1 MNKALRKTLKISGIL
16 LGALVFLVLVGS
28 LLALFDKPLVR
39 SLLRR
44 ELVRTVG
51 PDARFAKLDYS
62 VFPFRVIVD
71 GLEIGS
77 EDTFQ
82 KLEATVTRLEA
93 RGSFGKL
100 IRGIRPAL
108 ETFEA
113 SGVSFRLEEKAR
125 SETSVDIEKALLQVS
140 DMLAWARRI
149 AVTDARL
156 SFALLS
162 GPIEVEHLDL
172 TMTEGPTRDV
182 VTYSIGRGDVSVK
195 NGSGALVFAAGVKSS
210 GRLGLVSPF
219 GVDVEFGLNAPR
231 FNAAGLAGSLGGL
244 TLALTG
250 RLDRPAQE
258 LKVSHLKIDVPGLL
272 GLEGTMTGRLGH
284 GIFLEAEA
292 RARFDDLAAAA
303 GLLGRLLPAEVR
315 TAAPRGRAD
324 LSGTYILQRSNQ
336 GTKDNLTASL
346 SLESVEL
353 DPRLDGRPVHVR
365 AAGRIETAGPSSD
378 PRLSADIRVST
389 GPVAAAGISVKGADL
404 RIVGSGTRTAADIS
418 LLQARLAEFV
428 FDAAGGRRVALETT
442 SLTAK
447 GTVDLARKEGV
458 LTSLEARLP
467 GLAPLR
473 LAGRYG
479 SGKSA
484 SSELRLDASGLDVPA
499 LRALAAPF
507 IPADIAGWDLGGAL
521 DLSLFVRRPSAARD
535 EWRVSGTVALAAAKF
550 NDPSFTV
557 AGEGLD
563 PVLRI
568 EASGSASKG
577 LAFKGSLGIGRGES
591 LWKSVYI
598 AWTKHPLKLEA
609 AGRYVPGTGVLDGV
623 TARILVPEVG
633 SIDIAGSAALGPAP
647 AFDLSAE
654 ARLSLG
660 PLYSLYTQAGV
671 SEEARMKLE
680 GVLGATVLVRKSGQ
694 GLSAAGRIRLAD
706 TNIESPTSKTLL
718 VGITADLPLHYES
731 APAHQEGQ
739 SRLAGSPD
747 PAKLAQEGQPP
758 AGTDPEA
765 LLPEQGFLRIG
776 EFQNPLL
783 NLKPVEIAV
792 RAGTNALSIEPL
804 SLPVFGGR
812 LELGRTTFRF
822 DPATGA
828 FRGLGSLALRA
839 LDISKFPIQS
849 PEFKLTGKVEADFPG
864 LDIGADRIAIAG
876 RGEARVFGG
885 TIVLRDL
892 AVANPF
898 ASGRSISL
906 DVDLVDLDLKKLTD
920 EVPFG
925 EVTGIVQGEIRGL
938 VFTYG
943 QPETFSLRIES
954 VPRKGV
960 PQTFSLKAVDNL
972 TVISSGQTASGGT
985 SSFWMKFIRGFRYE
999 KLGIVSTLRN
1009 DSFTLNGTIHEGGI
1023 EYLVKKPSLFG
1034 ISVVNREPGKKI
1046 SFKEMTGRLKRV
1058 GQ

>member
-1 MNKALRKTLKISGIL
+1 MNKALRRTLKISGIL
-16 LGALVFLVLVGS
+16 LGALVFVALAAS
-28 LLALFDKPLVR
+28 LLVLFDKPLVR

-51 PDARFAKLDYS
+51 PAARFAKLDYS
-62 VFPFRVIVD
+62 VFPFRVAVD

-77 EDTFQ
+77 EDAFQ
-82 KLEATVTRLEA
+82 KLDATVTRLEA
-93 RGSFGKL
+93 RGSFVKL
-100 IRGIRPAL
+100 IRGVKPAL

-113 SGVSFRLEEKAR
+113 GGVSLRFEEKAR
-125 SETSVDIEKALLQVS
+125 SETPVDIEKTLLQVS

-149 AVTDARL
+149 AVSDARL

-162 GPIEVEHLDL
+162 GPIDVEHLDL
-172 TMTEGPTRDV
+172 TLTEGPTRDV
-182 VTYSIGRGDVSVK
+182 VIYSIGRGDVSVK
-195 NGSGALVFAAGVKSS
+195 DKGGALVFAAGVKSS

-231 FNAAGLAGSLGGL
+231 FNTAGLAGSLGSL

-258 LKVSHLKIDVPGLL
+258 LVVSHLKIDVPGLL
-272 GLEGTMTGRLGH
+272 GLEGKMTGRMGH

-315 TAAPRGRAD
+315 TAAPRGRAE
-324 LSGTYILQRSNQ
+324 LSGTYILQRSDQ
-336 GTKDNLTASL
+336 GAKDSLTAAL

-365 AAGRIETAGPSSD
+365 AAGRIDAAGPLSD

-418 LLQARLAEFV
+418 LLQARLAEFA
-428 FDAAGGRRVALETT
+428 FDAAEGRKIAFETVSLKAL
-442 SLTAK
+442 

-458 LTSLEARLP
+458 LTSLEALLS

-479 SGKSA
+479 SGKGA

-507 IPADIAGWDLGGAL
+507 IPADLAGWDLGGML
-521 DLSLFVRRPSAARD
+521 DLSLSVRRPSAARD
-535 EWRVSGTVALAAAKF
+535 DWRVSGTVALAAAKF

-577 LAFKGSLGIGRGES
+577 LAFKGSLDIGRGES

-609 AGRYVPGTGVLDGV
+609 AGRYVPGTGVLDGL

-647 AFDLSAE
+647 AFDLSVE
-654 ARLSLG
+654 TRLSLG

-671 SEEARMKLE
+671 SEEIRMKLE
-680 GVLGATVLVRKSGQ
+680 GIFGATVLVRKSGQ

-706 TNIESPTSKTLL
+706 ASVESPTSKTLL
-718 VGITADLPLHYES
+718 AGITADLPFHYES
-731 APAHQEGQ
+731 ATDH
-739 SRLAGSPD
+739 R
-747 PAKLAQEGQPP
+747 EGQPP
-758 AGTDPEA
+758 AGTVPEA

-783 NLKPVEIAV
+783 TLKPVDIAV
-792 RAGTNALSIEPL
+792 RAGTNALSVEPL

-812 LELGRTTFRF
+812 LELGRTTFRL
-822 DPATGA
+822 DPASGA
-828 FRGLGSLALRA
+828 FAGVGSLVLRD
-839 LDISKFPIQS
+839 LDIARFPVQA
-849 PEFKLTGKVEADFPG
+849 PQFKLTGKIQADFPR
-864 LDIGADRIAIAG
+864 LDISPEKIAVSG
-876 RGEARVFGG
+876 RGEASVFGG
-885 TIVLRDL
+885 QIVLRDL
-892 AVANPF
+892 GVSRPF
-898 ASGRSISL
+898 DPGRSISL
-906 DVDLVDLDLKKLTD
+906 NVDILDLDLKKLTD

-925 EVTGIVQGEIRGL
+925 EVTGIVRGEIRGL
-938 VFTYG
+938 VITYG
-943 QPETFSLRIES
+943 QPESFHFRLES
-954 VPRKGV
+954 VPVKGV

-972 TVISSGQTASGGT
+972 TVLSSGQQASGGMGG
-985 SSFWMKFIRGFRYE
+985 FWLSLARGFRYS

-1009 DSFTLNGTIHEGGI
+1009 DTFTLNGTIHEGGI

-1034 ISVVNREPGKKI
+1034 ISVVNREPDKSI
-1046 SFKEMTGRLKRV
+1046 SFKEMAGRLKRV
-1058 GQ
+1058 GQSDK

>member
-1 MNKALRKTLKISGIL
+1 MNKALRRTLKISGIL
-16 LGALVFLVLVGS
+16 LGALVFLALAASLLVLV
-28 LLALFDKPLVR
+28 DKPLVR

-44 ELVRTVG
+44 ELVRAVG
-51 PDARFAKLDYS
+51 PGARFAKLDYS
-62 VFPFRVIVD
+62 VFPFRVNVE

-77 EDTFQ
+77 EDAFQ
-82 KLEATVTRLEA
+82 KLEATVARLEA
-93 RGSFGKL
+93 RGSIGKL
-100 IRGIRPAL
+100 IRGVKPAL

-113 SGVSFRLEEKAR
+113 GGVSFRIEEKAR
-125 SETSVDIEKALLQVS
+125 SEAPVDIEKVLLRVS
-140 DMLAWARRI
+140 DTLAWARRI

-172 TMTEGPTRDV
+172 TLTEGPTRDV
-182 VTYSIGRGDVSVK
+182 VTYSIGRGDVSVRD
-195 NGSGALVFAAGVKSS
+195 GSGTLVFAAGLKSS

-219 GVDVEFGLNAPR
+219 SADAEFGLNAPR
-231 FNAAGLAGSLGGL
+231 FNAAGLAGSLSSL

-258 LKVSHLKIDVPGLL
+258 LTVSHLKIDIPGLL
-272 GLEGTMTGRLGH
+272 GLEGKMTGRMGY

-315 TAAPRGRAD
+315 TAAPRGRAE
-324 LSGTYILQRSNQ
+324 LSGTYVLQRSDQ
-336 GTKDNLTASL
+336 GAKDSLTASL

-365 AAGRIETAGPSSD
+365 AAGRIDASGPSGD
-378 PRLSADIRVST
+378 PRLSADIRAST

-418 LLQARLAEFV
+418 LLEARLADFV
-428 FDAAGGRRVALETT
+428 FDAAEGRRIVLDKP
-442 SLTAK
+442 SLTAR

-484 SSELRLDASGLDVPA
+484 SSELRLEARGLDVPA

-507 IPADIAGWDLGGAL
+507 IPADFAGWDLGGAL
-521 DLSLFVRRPSAARD
+521 DLSLSVRRPSAARD
-535 EWRVSGTVALAAAKF
+535 DWRVSGTVALTAAKF

-557 AGEGLD
+557 AGEELD

-577 LAFKGSLGIGRGES
+577 LAFKGSLGLGRGES

-598 AWTKHPLKLEA
+598 AWTKHPLELEA
-609 AGRYVPGTGVLDGV
+609 AGRYVPGTGVLDGL

-680 GVLGATVLVRKSGQ
+680 GVLGATVLLRKSGQ
-694 GLSAAGRIRLAD
+694 GLSAAGRIRLSD
-706 TNIESPTSKTLL
+706 TNVESPTSKTLL

-731 APAHQEGQ
+731 APAPQEGQ

-747 PAKLAQEGQPP
+747 PAKLTQEGQSRLAGSPDPAKLTQEGQSRLAGSPDPAKLTQEGQLP
-758 AGTDPEA
+758 AGTAPEA

-783 NLKPVEIAV
+783 TLKPVDIAV

-812 LELGRTTFRF
+812 LELGRTTFRL
-822 DPATGA
+822 DPASGA
-828 FRGLGSLALRA
+828 FAGVGSL
-839 LDISKFPIQS
+839 
-849 PEFKLTGKVEADFPG
+849 
-864 LDIGADRIAIAG
+864 
-876 RGEARVFGG
+876 
-885 TIVLRDL
+885 VLRDL
-892 AVANPF
+892 DIARFP
-898 ASGRSISL
+898 
-906 DVDLVDLDLKKLTD
+906 
-920 EVPFG
+920 
-925 EVTGIVQGEIRGL
+925 
-938 VFTYG
+938 
-943 QPETFSLRIES
+943 
-954 VPRKGV
+954 
-960 PQTFSLKAVDNL
+960 
-972 TVISSGQTASGGT
+972 SSRP
-985 SSFWMKFIRGFRYE
+985 SS
-999 KLGIVSTLRN
+999 S
-1009 DSFTLNGTIHEGGI
+1009 
-1023 EYLVKKPSLFG
+1023 
-1034 ISVVNREPGKKI
+1034 
-1046 SFKEMTGRLKRV
+1046 
-1058 GQ
+1058 

>member
-1 MNKALRKTLKISGIL
+1 MNKALRRTLKISGIL
-16 LGALVFLVLVGS
+16 LGALVFLALAAS
-28 LLALFDKPLVR
+28 LLVFFDKPLVR

-44 ELVRTVG
+44 ELVRAVG
-51 PDARFAKLDYS
+51 PGARFAKLDYS
-62 VFPFRVIVD
+62 VFPFRITVD

-77 EDTFQ
+77 EDPFQ
-82 KLEATVTRLEA
+82 KLAATVTRLEA
-93 RGSFGKL
+93 RGSFVKL
-100 IRGIRPAL
+100 IRGVKPAL

-113 SGVSFRLEEKAR
+113 GGVSLRFEEKAR
-125 SETSVDIEKALLQVS
+125 SEAPVDIEKVLLRVS
-140 DMLAWARRI
+140 DTLAWARRI

-172 TMTEGPTRDV
+172 TLTEGPTRDV
-182 VTYSIGRGDVSVK
+182 VTYSIGRGDVSVR
-195 NGSGALVFAAGVKSS
+195 NGSGALVFAAGVESS

-231 FNAAGLAGSLGGL
+231 FNAAGLAGSLSSL
-244 TLALTG
+244 TLALAG

-258 LKVSHLKIDVPGLL
+258 LTVSHLKIDVPGLL
-272 GLEGTMTGRLGH
+272 GLEGKMTGRMGY

-324 LSGTYILQRSNQ
+324 LSGTYVLQRSGQ
-336 GTKDNLTASL
+336 VAKDNLTASL

-365 AAGRIETAGPSSD
+365 AAGRIDAAGPSSD

-418 LLQARLAEFV
+418 LLEARMADFV
-428 FDAAGGRRVALETT
+428 FDAAAGRRIALDKP

-479 SGKSA
+479 SGKGA
-484 SSELRLDASGLDVPA
+484 SSELRLDARGLDVPA

-507 IPADIAGWDLGGAL
+507 IPADFAGWDLGGAL
-521 DLSLFVRRPSAARD
+521 DLSLSVRRPSAARD
-535 EWRVSGTVALAAAKF
+535 DWRVSGTVALAAAKF

-598 AWTKHPLKLEA
+598 AWTEHPLELEA
-609 AGRYVPGTGVLDGV
+609 AGRYLPGTGIIDGL
-623 TARILVPEVG
+623 TARVLVPEVG

-671 SEEARMKLE
+671 SEAARMKLE

-718 VGITADLPLHYES
+718 AGITADLPFRYES
-731 APAHQEGQ
+731 AP
-739 SRLAGSPD
+739 
-747 PAKLAQEGQPP
+747 KNQEGQPP

-765 LLPEQGFLRIG
+765 LLPEQGFLSIG

-783 NLKPVEIAV
+783 TLKSVDIAV
-792 RAGTNALSIEPL
+792 RAGTNAVSIEPL

-812 LELGRTTFRF
+812 LELGRTTFRL
-822 DPATGA
+822 DPASGA
-828 FRGLGSLALRA
+828 FAGVGSLVLRD
-839 LDISKFPIQS
+839 LDIARLPVQS
-849 PEFKLTGKVEADFPG
+849 PQFKLTGKIQAEFPR
-864 LDIGADRIAIAG
+864 LDISSEKIAVSG
-876 RGEARVFGG
+876 RGAASVFGG
-885 TIVLRDL
+885 QIVLRDL
-892 AVANPF
+892 GVAKPF
-898 ASGRSISL
+898 DPGRSISL
-906 DVDLVDLDLKKLTD
+906 NVDLVDLDLKKLTD

-925 EVTGIVQGEIRGL
+925 EVTGIVRGEIRGL
-938 VFTYG
+938 VITYG
-943 QPETFSLRIES
+943 QPESFHFRLES
-954 VPRKGV
+954 VPVKGV

-972 TVISSGQTASGGT
+972 TVLSSGQQASGGIGG
-985 SSFWMKFIRGFRYE
+985 FWMSLARGFRYSR
-999 KLGIVSTLRN
+999 LGIVSTLRN
-1009 DSFTLNGTIHEGGI
+1009 DTFTLNGTIHEGGI

-1034 ISVVNREPGKKI
+1034 ISVVNREPGKSI

-1058 GQ
+1058 GQSDK